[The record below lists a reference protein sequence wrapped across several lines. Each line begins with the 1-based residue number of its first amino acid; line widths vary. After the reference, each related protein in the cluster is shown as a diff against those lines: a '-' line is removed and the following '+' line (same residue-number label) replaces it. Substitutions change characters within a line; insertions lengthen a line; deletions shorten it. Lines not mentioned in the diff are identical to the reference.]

1 MSIIDVGYIAEI
13 LPSLLG
19 ATVVTLRIAV
29 LAFGLSLLFGLGFAL
44 LRLSSHRGLANA
56 IFAVTEAIRLSP
68 LLVQLF
74 FAYYVLPETGIS
86 LPAEPTG
93 ILVIGLHYATYTSEV
108 FRSGILA
115 IQRGQWEAAASLG
128 LRGWIVWRKIIL
140 PQAIRPMIPALGNYL
155 VQLFK
160 EVPLLS
166 TITVY
171 ELLNTANLIAGQSF
185 RYLEVMTVV
194 ALIFFV
200 ISYCSSLLIGRL
212 ESKDPRARA

>member
-1 MSIIDVGYIAEI
+1 MSIVDVGYIAEI

-19 ATVVTLRIAV
+19 ATIVTLRIAV

-44 LRLSSHRGLANA
+44 LRLSAHRGLANA
-56 IFAVTEAIRLSP
+56 VFAVTEAIRLSP

-74 FAYYVLPETGIS
+74 FAYYVLPEAGVS

-212 ESKDPRARA
+212 ESKNTRARA

>member
-1 MSIIDVGYIAEI
+1 MSIIDFGYIAEI
-13 LPSLLG
+13 LPPLLG
-19 ATVVTLRIAV
+19 ATVVTMRIAI
-29 LAFGLSLLFGLGFAL
+29 LAFGLSFLIGLGFAL
-44 LRLSSHRGLANA
+44 LRLSPRRGLANTVFA
-56 IFAVTEAIRLSP
+56 ITEAIRLSP

-74 FAYYVLPETGIS
+74 FAYYVLPEIGIA

-115 IQRGQWEAAASLG
+115 VQRGQWEAASSLG

-140 PQAIRPMIPALGNYL
+140 PQAVRPMIPALGNYL

-171 ELLNTANLIAGQSF
+171 ELLNTANLIAGQTF
-185 RYLEVMTVV
+185 RYLEVMSLV
-194 ALIFFV
+194 AVIFFV
-200 ISYCSSLLIGRL
+200 ISYCSSLLIARL
-212 ESKDPRARA
+212 ETRRS